1 MYKKIGVTVLALI
14 LVVGLMAVV
23 ASALTI
29 ETLNNKRIYY
39 PGEKVVIVGTAT
51 PNAIVTF
58 KMVYVETGEILVVDQ
73 VKAASD
79 GSFNKSLFT
88 FPTKP
93 TDRVP
98 YGKYVIVVYDTA
110 AKEYRNLTIEFSPAK
125 AVIEGTVVDPQ
136 GNPVAGA
143 LVKLLKDGS
152 PVDSAVTSDTGAF
165 TLEAEVGTY
174 TLSVEKEGYVTYT
187 TTVEVTAPGETIS
200 LNIKL
205 EPVSLKVEIVEVK
218 HNDKPF
224 LGVVREGETLSVAAK
239 VTFGGEVKADADV
252 VAYIKPPEGATGIGE
267 VSFTLSY
274 DTETGLYV
282 GEITVPSVGVDRK
295 STLTVKASW
304 QGYTAEQSTEMF
316 ILVDYEAQISE
327 LTSTV
332 NDLKGSLD
340 ELRSTVL
347 DLQMS
352 LGELSIKLS
361 TLESTVSSL
370 KETVS
375 VLRESISELK
385 FNVEKLSVS
394 FNMLNASVTA
404 LSQKL
409 SGLESRVA
417 SLEKT
422 LGDLS
427 SKVASLEGRVASL
440 ESRVDSLSKSM
451 EEGLSKLASNVQQ
464 SINALS
470 EQVTSLGKSLDNMA
484 STMNTNINNLKQTVD
499 AVSSALYAT
508 LAVAIIALLLSII
521 VLVLVFKKI
530 KG

>member
-14 LVVGLMAVV
+14 LLGLMVIT
-23 ASALTI
+23 ASALTAN
-29 ETLNNKRIYY
+29 TNKTTYY
-39 PGEKVVIVGTAT
+39 PGEEVVVTGTAT
-51 PNAIVTF
+51 PDTIVTLQ
-58 KMVYVETGEILVVDQ
+58 MLNPDGDLVTADQ
-73 VKAASD
+73 VKTASD
-79 GSFNKSLFT
+79 GSFTITLFK

-93 TDRVP
+93 TDLVP
-98 YGKYVIVVYDTA
+98 YGTYTIKVYDPSADKLVT
-110 AKEYRNLTIEFSPAK
+110 LTIEFSPAK

-152 PVDSAVTSDTGAF
+152 LVASTATDDTGAF

-187 TTVEVTAPGETIS
+187 TTVEVTAPGETIP

-304 QGYTAEQSTEMF
+304 QGYTAEHSTEMF

-352 LGELSIKLS
+352 LGDLSIKLS